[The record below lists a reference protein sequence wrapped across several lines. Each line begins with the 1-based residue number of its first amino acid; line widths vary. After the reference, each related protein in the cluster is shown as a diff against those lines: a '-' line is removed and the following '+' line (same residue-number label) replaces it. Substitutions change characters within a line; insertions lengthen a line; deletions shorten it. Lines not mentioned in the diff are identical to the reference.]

1 MITKT
6 VNYKKLPPKE
16 EKSKEVRIPKL
27 YKRLY
32 SQITNGYYK
41 NALQTTSKLLNLE
54 GNNDEL
60 IKTKLF
66 LLLQLDSYNQA
77 LSLTENSSFDF
88 EEAYTNYRLKN
99 TSTSSG
105 NDRKWS
111 ILQAQLAYR
120 QADYQSA
127 INLYQSLLSDLDP
140 NDDEYHDIETN
151 LKAAKESLDFHS
163 HGYLTA
169 IEELN
174 VPPLDVL
181 ESNPA
186 PFPEN
191 YNPQNTTVD
200 LKSTTLVD
208 NKSQKIEKQK
218 QKRRQEMHSKYA
230 NKNIPI
236 DSERESPDNSL
247 LYHTYVDPPTTTL
260 QRIKGLTT
268 GSLPTFID
276 IGNAF
281 SGTSIEE
288 DSLIRQLKNAHKKT
302 AFVGDD
308 TWMSVFPDSFDEQ
321 FPYDSFNVE
330 DLHSVDNGV
339 TKHIFPLI
347 ANNTDFIIGHF
358 LGVDHVGHRVGPSHE
373 TMSSKLKQMNDV
385 LTRVVEAIDDDTLL
399 VVMGDHGMD
408 SRGDHGGDSELETSA
423 ALWMYSKQKPLT
435 NSKARTFANSLPH
448 HQGHR
453 TIQQIDILPSL
464 SLLLGLAIPF
474 NNLGGII
481 PELFPIPSVLRQA
494 QDVTSNQIWKYLKS
508 YAKGQSGH
516 EIKPFLQSLQQKL
529 NLAKEAKSLEEGS
542 YFNKDHTSY
551 YLYSDF
557 FNSTLQSC
565 RSIWAQF
572 DALLMLSGGLL
583 LLMSLPILVGVFNRA
598 GRNSS
603 CDWMKVAVRDAQ
615 KAAPWA
621 LVVAS
626 FFSIALLKGK
636 HIESIIFIICFA
648 VELALSYA
656 VPPLSIPK
664 ALDLFG
670 ILSHLAIFLSN
681 SYVLWEDRVLLV
693 ILQTPILFSLVRAP
707 YANQARM
714 KKQLAIASALIAFTL
729 RLMAGSTVC
738 REELGGWCAVTF
750 YETSSSSLSPAWVYA
765 TLIPSAI
772 ATYFVLR
779 YSLNV
784 SASFAGFAGIFVGGF
799 TLSLVLGSSYWL
811 LDLLEMKTPSY
822 VLITIKTTLARTNIL
837 FAGVVGYTFWYVSTL
852 CIDIKEENRQDGKR
866 EVKVLG
872 FSNSYGAYYLLF
884 MLPAFA
890 LMWLTNLPTG
900 QLALFGCLI
909 VILVFLEL
917 TDYQNDEKAL
927 DKLLKRPSKYTK
939 KDGKMVSPPQP
950 RPALWRSA
958 WLAQLGYLL
967 YYSTGHQAVLSTL
980 QWKAAF
986 VGFPKLTYPYAPLLV
1001 SINTLS
1007 GFILV
1012 SLAVPLLVYWKVAP
1026 KVNASQSLNTNI
1038 LRAGSGFVLYNTL
1051 ITLATLIA
1059 AAHFRRHLMVW
1070 KVFAP
1075 RFMLSG
1081 LALLATDATLLAAI
1095 SLGASITSTKVSR
1108 VFKTTAT

>member
-88 EEAYTNYRLKN
+88 EEAYTNYRLKKN

-181 ESNPA
+181 ENALRHDFLLPQNPSNPL
-186 PFPEN
+186 
-191 YNPQNTTVD
+191 YNEHYHNT
-200 LKSTTLVD
+200 LTLP
-208 NKSQKIEKQK
+208 
-218 QKRRQEMHSKYA
+218 SKLT
-230 NKNIPI
+230 
-236 DSERESPDNSL
+236 RESPDNSL

-385 LTRVVEAIDDDTLL
+385 LTRVVEVIDDDTLL

-542 YFNKDHTSY
+542 YFNKDHISY

-714 KKQLAIASALIAFTL
+714 KKQLAIASASIAFTL

-939 KDGKMVSPPQP
+939 KDGKMVAPPQP

-986 VGFPKLTYPYAPLLV
+986 IGFPKLTYPYAPLLV

-1075 RFMLSG
+1075 RFMLGG